1 MTFAQRDGMM
11 LICVVMNEEAPSQ
24 FLDTAT
30 LLDYGFANFRKVDM
44 SEYGQGQDSENS
56 SFFLTQAQTRN
67 ADTGLS
73 VRQNGT
79 AVLPVNASVD
89 DVKGEA
95 QAGDS
100 EGTVTSEF
108 YYHGVYVGSSVM
120 RVQAADLR
128 SGSSLLFGG
137 TREETDTTY
146 DIFHPDSGFVL
157 FVNWKYIVIA
167 LAGIGVAAGIAFLIM
182 HTGSRKRRRRKPH
195 LTIR

>member
-1 MTFAQRDGMM
+1 M
-11 LICVVMNEEAPSQ
+11 
-24 FLDTAT
+24 
-30 LLDYGFANFRKVDM
+30 
-44 SEYGQGQDSENS
+44 
-56 SFFLTQAQTRN
+56 
-67 ADTGLS
+67 
-73 VRQNGT
+73 RQNGT

-120 RVQAADLR
+120 RVQAADPQ

-146 DIFHPDSGFVL
+146 DIFYPDSGFVL
-157 FVNWKYIVIA
+157 FINWKYILFVLI
-167 LAGIGVAAGIAFLIM
+167 GIGVAAGIVFLVLN
-182 HTGSRKRRRRKPH
+182 TGSRKRRRRKKH